1 MMLWVAH
8 VKRVTM
14 AGNEAGNLVLQSC
27 AGQISKA
34 VPTNPVLGERGGG
47 VCVLVKPGMP
57 AK

>member
-1 MMLWVAH
+1 MLWVAH

-34 VPTNPVLGERGGG
+34 VPTNPVLGEREGG